1 MKYISYITLK
11 SIEKKTKKIP
21 QKTTNH
27 VLAMLPYEAFL
38 IDTDVECQDRSYSED
53 VCIDELPRS
62 GAVGYLY
69 SHVFYIKIEAA
80 EMSRLY
86 NLYKFFESF
95 AEINFFLFEITRC
108 HIEDNLDG

>member
-1 MKYISYITLK
+1 MKYISVITLK
-11 SIEKKTKKIP
+11 SMGKKTKKIP

-27 VLAMLPYEAFL
+27 VLAMLTCDTFL
-38 IDTDVECQDRSYSED
+38 IDTDVECQDPLYTED

-62 GAVGYLY
+62 GGEDYLY
-69 SHVFYIKIEAA
+69 SHVFYIKIEVD

-95 AEINFFLFEITRC
+95 AEVNFFSFEITRC
-108 HIEDNLDG
+108 HIEDSFDS